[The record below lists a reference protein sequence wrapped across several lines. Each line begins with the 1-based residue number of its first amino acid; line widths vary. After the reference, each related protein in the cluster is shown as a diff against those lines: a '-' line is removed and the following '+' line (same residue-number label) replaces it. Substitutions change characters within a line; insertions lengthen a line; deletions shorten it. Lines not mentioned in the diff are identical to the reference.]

1 MASYN
6 SLIILTYL
14 FIISFNFA
22 TTRAQDPTSF
32 YCSSKENTTA
42 NNSAFQL
49 NLKALFSSLST
60 SAATTANNNGFFNH
74 TAVSGGNSSDTVY
87 GLFMCRGDLSPE
99 PCGQCVGNAT
109 TKLSNDS
116 GCSSSK
122 QAVIW
127 YDECMVRY
135 SNTSFFSTMETFPGV
150 SLLNTANISS
160 LAISSVPLLLNQTA
174 DEAANSLDRYAAKQ
188 TNVTGSNQTL

>member
-60 SAATTANNNGFFNH
+60 SAATTANNNGFFND
-74 TAVSGGNSSDTVY
+74 TVSGGNSSDTVY

-122 QAVIW
+122 QALIW

-135 SNTSFFSTMETFPGV
+135 SNTSFFSTMETIPGV
-150 SLLNTANISS
+150 YMWNTANISS